1 MRVVKLLLILC
12 AAAVAVIAFY
22 EKYERTSLAESQRT
36 LATRL
41 AAKGLRQGQ
50 PVFVRQA
57 PEGFYQVTS
66 EQLNPNSRHHLSFNL
81 GFPNAFDRVH
91 GRTGSYLMVHGG
103 CSSIG
108 CYAMTD
114 PAVDDIYR
122 LLSGG
127 TRNHA
132 GLISGAIS
140 RRDMTCSR
148 ATGMFRSSNWSA
160 SVMSSRGNG
169 RQAVSYT
176 LIEIVNFAAEQLNG
190 GKDDKEY
197 AGGKEGIFNGG
208 RTFLIVEKARQPSDG
223 QLHCTLRAFPCDEA

>member
-36 LATRL
+36 LPTRL
-41 AAKGLRQGQ
+41 TAKGLRQGQ
-50 PVFVRQA
+50 PVFVRIFKQEAVLELWMRDDKAWRLFQSYPICRFSGGLGPKLRQGDRQA
-57 PEGFYQVTS
+57 PEGFYQVAS

-81 GFPNAFDRVH
+81 GFPNAFDRAH

-122 LLSGG
+122 LVSAALGNG
-127 TRNHA
+127 Q
-132 GLISGAIS
+132 
-140 RRDMTCSR
+140 
-148 ATGMFRSSNWSA
+148 A
-160 SVMSSRGNG
+160 SVE
-169 RQAVSYT
+169 V
-176 LIEIVNFAAEQLNG
+176 
-190 GKDDKEY
+190 
-197 AGGKEGIFNGG
+197 
-208 RTFLIVEKARQPSDG
+208 
-223 QLHCTLRAFPCDEA
+223 HAFPFRMTEGNMKRHAQSRWIDFWRDLKAGYDLFESDRNVPSIQLVGKRYVIKG

>member
-50 PVFVRQA
+50 PVFVRIFKQEAMLELWMRDDKAWRLFQSYPICRFSGGLGPKLRQGDRQA

-122 LLSGG
+122 LLSAALGNG
-127 TRNHA
+127 Q
-132 GLISGAIS
+132 
-140 RRDMTCSR
+140 
-148 ATGMFRSSNWSA
+148 A
-160 SVMSSRGNG
+160 SVE
-169 RQAVSYT
+169 V
-176 LIEIVNFAAEQLNG
+176 
-190 GKDDKEY
+190 
-197 AGGKEGIFNGG
+197 
-208 RTFLIVEKARQPSDG
+208 
-223 QLHCTLRAFPCDEA
+223 HAFPFRMTEGNMKRHAQSRWIDFWRDLKAGYDLFESDRNVPSVQLVGKRYVVKG